1 MKTLQQDIYGL
12 IFFLIDWWLPWQRP
26 HFQRSYLDVTLPERL
41 GVDVLGED
49 DGFEEDAFVKLLIF
63 LISCRLEF
71 R

>member
-12 IFFLIDWWLPWQRP
+12 IFFLIDWWLPWQRL

-41 GVDVLGED
+41 GVDVLGE
-49 DGFEEDAFVKLLIF
+49 EDEVELGAFVKLLIF
-63 LISCRLEF
+63 LNNCRLEF